1 MATFDNLFL
10 AVLTRNQDDAGTS
23 STFNLTVNV
32 GDDDVLDKDYEPD
45 LDQGEATLFGDQLQ
59 PPFDSNGLTNS
70 SIRLG
75 LRGDDAWSPQD
86 VLLFGLDFESNR
98 MAALAMESDLT
109 DWLSTDWTEGKL
121 TMPIRLVDS
130 GGSAALIRRVL
141 LLVDTAVA
149 GSYSGP
155 IFLTNSG
162 TDSPIELEIRAGG
175 NLVLKQ
181 EIDDTPQPD
190 LEAGTTNWYLLDA
203 AVPFTRAQVLAN
215 GGITLR
221 ILGDDAWR
229 PLRLF
234 LFGLDTATGRPDK
247 VVSLVSL
254 PVWPHGWMSTDTSEG
269 VPSVELEVVSA

>member
-10 AVLTRNQDDAGTS
+10 AVLTRNQDNAGTS

-32 GDDDVLDKDYEPD
+32 GDDDILDKDYQFD
-45 LDQGEATLFGDQLQ
+45 LDQGEATLFGGQLD
-59 PPFDSNGLTNS
+59 PAFDSAGLTNS

-98 MAALAMESDLT
+98 MAALGMESDLT
-109 DWLSTDWTEGKL
+109 DPLSTDWTEGNL
-121 TMPIRLVDS
+121 TMPIRLV
-130 GGSAALIRRVL
+130 GAGSSATPIRRVV

-149 GSYSGP
+149 GSYTGP

-190 LEAGTTNWYLLDA
+190 LEAGKTNWYQLDA
-203 AVPFTRAQVLAN
+203 AVPFTRAEVLAN

-234 LFGLDTATGRPDK
+234 LFGLDTATGRPNQ

-254 PVWPHGWMSTDTSEG
+254 PLWPHGWMSTDASEG
-269 VPSVELEVVSA
+269 VASVDLEVVSV